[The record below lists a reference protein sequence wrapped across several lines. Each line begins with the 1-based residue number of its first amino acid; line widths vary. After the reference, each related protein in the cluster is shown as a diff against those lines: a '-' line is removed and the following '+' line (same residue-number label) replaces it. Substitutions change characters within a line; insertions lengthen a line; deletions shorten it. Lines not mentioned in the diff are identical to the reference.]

1 MKNFSVS
8 VDITMSKTICVE
20 AENEEQAMAMAEAMI
35 SNNPYD
41 YAHNFSHYVS
51 HEVIDVEEDS
61 GL

>member
-1 MKNFSVS
+1 MKNFV
-8 VDITMSKTICVE
+8 VDVDFTMSKSFEVE
-20 AENEEQAMAMAEAMI
+20 AENEEQAMAMADAMI
-35 SNNPYD
+35 SKNPYD